1 MFLELIRKLAQSVD
15 RILAQQAGRKR
26 HSQFLRNEMPMSLVD
41 EAIAGFRA
49 VNGDEALTDQAGK
62 YLRQWLTQPEF
73 ADYRP
78 QLDWLIETRQWAGL
92 LDRFYQILPFGTGG
106 RRGAVGIGPN
116 RMNRWTLGASV
127 QGHCEYLKERFPGVL
142 PLKVVVAYDVRRFED
157 QRRSYNPDLPNPVL
171 HLTSKDLAHHAVCV
185 YAASGVHSHILPEAS
200 PRYLATPEL
209 SFAIRH
215 LAAHGGLNI
224 SASHNPPDDNGGKFY
239 DERGAQPVPPE
250 DQIMAELVDQVTAIK
265 LLPWKEAVRTAKV
278 HFLDDSVH
286 RAYVDLCRKQSLV
299 RPPRR
304 DEMKIVFTPLH
315 GVGGMTAL
323 EVLREQGFHVLPV
336 EEQMTPDGQF
346 PNVTQAPNPEVP
358 AALDLAEDLAR
369 ECRADLVIATDP
381 DADRVGAM
389 CPRCQSAKDVRWR
402 YVTGN
407 ELCALLVHFKLRRL
421 AEEGMLPNSP
431 IVVKTLVTTG
441 MVSRIARAFGAQL
454 VDNLLVGCKYIGDV
468 LWQLEQNGR
477 FEEVQGTPADFVIGC
492 EESHGFL
499 LTPQIRDKDAAS
511 AALLLAELALDCK
524 RQGSFLGD
532 YLDNLSRRFGY
543 FCNLLVPLVM
553 PGLEGKQNMARMMEQ
568 LRSAP
573 PREIGGMPVTAVTDL
588 RDEDNWLGPLKGA
601 TDLAARNFLVFT
613 LGGKGTFAGRISLRP
628 SGTEPKAKAYVEVCS
643 SPCPA
648 HAAES
653 DWLQTCQQVDT
664 LARQI
669 ADRFVADSLALSR
682 AGNR

>member
-1 MFLELIRKLAQSVD
+1 MSAVD
-15 RILAQQAGRKR
+15 
-26 HSQFLRNEMPMSLVD
+26 D
-41 EAIAGFRA
+41 AITSFRA
-49 VNGDEALTDQAGK
+49 LNGDEALTDQAAK
-62 YLRQWLTQPEF
+62 FLQQWLTQPEF

-78 QLDWLIETRQWAGL
+78 QLDWLIDTRQWAGL

-106 RRGAVGIGPN
+106 RRGAMGIGPN

-127 QGHCEYLKERFPGVL
+127 QGHCEYLKERFPGVV

-157 QRRSYNPDLPNPVL
+157 QCRNYHPDFPNPVL
-171 HLTSKDLAHHAVCV
+171 HVSSRDLAHHAVCV
-185 YAASGVHSHILPEAS
+185 YAGNGVHSHILPES
-200 PRYLATPEL
+200 STSYLATPEL

-239 DERGAQPVPPE
+239 DERGAQPIPPE

-265 LLPWKEAVRTAKV
+265 SLSWKEAVRTGKV
-278 HFLDDSVH
+278 HFLEDTVH
-286 RAYVDLCRKQSLV
+286 RAYLDLCRKQSLV

-304 DEMKIVFTPLH
+304 DEFKVVFTPLH

-346 PNVTQAPNPEVP
+346 PNVTQSPNPEVP
-358 AALDLAEDLAR
+358 AALDLAENLAR

-389 CPRCQSAKDVRWR
+389 CPRISPEKGTHLVSGSRKRDASPFPGWR
-402 YVTGN
+402 YLTGN

-421 AEEGMLPNSP
+421 VEEGMLPNSP

-454 VDNLLVGCKYIGDV
+454 VENLLVGCKYIGDV
-468 LWQLEQNGR
+468 LWQLEQHGR
-477 FEEVQGTPADFVIGC
+477 FEDVQGTPTDFVIGC

-511 AALLLAELALDCK
+511 AALVLAELALDCK
-524 RQGSFLGD
+524 RQGTCLSE

-543 FCNLLVPLVM
+543 FCNLLMPIVM
-553 PGLEGKQNMARMMEQ
+553 SGLEGKQNMARMMDL

-573 PREIGGMPVTAVTDL
+573 PKEIGGLSVTAVTDL
-588 RDEDNWLGPLKGA
+588 RKEDTWLGPLKGT
-601 TDLAARNFLVFT
+601 TDLAARNFLIFT
-613 LGGKGTFAGRISLRP
+613 LGGKGDLSGRIALRP
-628 SGTEPKAKAYVEVCS
+628 SGTEPKAKVYVEVCS
-643 SPCPA
+643 SPRPP

-653 DWLQTCQQVDT
+653 EWLQTCQRVDT
-664 LARQI
+664 VARQI
-669 ADRFVADSLALSR
+669 ADNFVSQSLALSP
-682 AGNR
+682 AGNA